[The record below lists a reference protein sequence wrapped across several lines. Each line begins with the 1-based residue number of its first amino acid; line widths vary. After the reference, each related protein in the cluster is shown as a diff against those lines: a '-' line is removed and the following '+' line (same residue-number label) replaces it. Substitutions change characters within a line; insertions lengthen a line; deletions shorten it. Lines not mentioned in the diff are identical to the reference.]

1 IQNRCLEHPYCMPD
15 DKKALVERL
24 ILEHGNA
31 LLRYVRR
38 CVRKPA
44 DAADLAQEVFLRML
58 RVPDIEGIRDPQAY
72 LYTVAHNVIR
82 ERVLQDRRTGNA
94 VDVDD
99 PSVQALLGEP
109 PVVELAID
117 RERSAKKLHQI
128 MMELPPAHRA
138 SLLLQARG
146 MTYE

>member
-1 IQNRCLEHPYCMPD
+1 MPD

-72 LYTVAHNVIR
+72 LYTVAHNIIR
-82 ERVLQDRRTGNA
+82 ERALQQRRTGHA
-94 VDVDD
+94 IDVDV
-99 PSVQALLGEP
+99 PSVQAQLVEP
-109 PVVELAID
+109 PAIDLAID
-117 RERSAKKLHQI
+117 RER
-128 MMELPPAHRA
+128 
-138 SLLLQARG
+138 
-146 MTYE
+146 